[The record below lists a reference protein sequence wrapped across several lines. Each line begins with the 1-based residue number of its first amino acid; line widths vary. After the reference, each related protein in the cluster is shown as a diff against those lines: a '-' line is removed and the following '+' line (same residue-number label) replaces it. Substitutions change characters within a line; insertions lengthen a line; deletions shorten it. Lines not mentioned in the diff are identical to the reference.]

1 MNKPK
6 YSETNRGAI
15 QFRSLTEEQLEKLHD
30 ASLEILQRTGTRFY
44 DEEALALL
52 KKAGAKVSDG
62 SLVHIPP
69 DLVDW
74 AIRTAP
80 KDIPIYDQT
89 GRQTML
95 LGGYRSFF
103 GVGSDCMHIYDLDSG
118 KRRLAVLDDVVR
130 GVRLVDA
137 LADLDFVMSMFLPND
152 VPEDTYERRQMA
164 VMLQESTKPIV
175 FVGIEE
181 QSTIFAIQMASL
193 VAGGLEELQLRPFI
207 INYVNTVSSLK
218 HNQESVRR
226 MLYAAERN
234 IPTIY
239 APGNSPGVTSPMTL
253 AGSLAV
259 GNAGQLAGLVL
270 SQIKREGSPL
280 LRSNP
285 GGFAMDMRSMVSL
298 YTAPD
303 VGPYGWD
310 LTHYYGI
317 PTFGAAGCSDSKIFD
332 GQAAA
337 EAALTLFE
345 NAVNGVN
352 LVHDVGYL
360 DCAMTGSLE
369 LVSFCAEVIS
379 WLRQYLKEIEIND
392 ETLALD
398 LIHEAGPDG
407 HFLEAEH
414 TLRHVREAWTP
425 KIMDRLDFPRWED
438 KGSTTLQ
445 HRANLHV
452 KEILENHRAEPLS
465 NRIIEKL
472 EAIVQHPA
480 N

>member
-1 MNKPK
+1 MSNPK
-6 YSETNRGAI
+6 ISESSRRAV
-15 QFRSLTEEQLEKLHD
+15 RYHSLTDEQLDKLHQ
-30 ASLEILQRTGTRFY
+30 ASLEILSRTGVLFY
-44 DEEALALL
+44 DEEALTLF
-52 KKAGAKVSDG
+52 KKAGATISDG
-62 SLVHIPP
+62 NLVKIPSKMI
-69 DLVDW
+69 DW
-74 AIRTAP
+74 AVSTAP
-80 KDIPIYDQT
+80 QNIPIYDQT

-103 GVGSDCMHIYDLDSG
+103 GVGSDCMHVYDLDTG
-118 KRRLAVLDDVVR
+118 KRRLAVLDDVIR

-137 LADLDFVMSMFLPND
+137 LPDLDFVMSMFLPSD
-152 VPEDTYERRQMA
+152 VLPEIYERRQMA

-181 QSTIFAIQMASL
+181 NSTVFAIEMASIA
-193 VAGGLEELQLRPFI
+193 AGGMEELQRKPFI
-207 INYVNTVSSLK
+207 VNYVNTVSSFK

-239 APGNSPGVTSPMTL
+239 APGNTPGVTSPITI

-270 SQIKREGSPL
+270 SQIKREGTPF

-285 GGFAMDMRSMVSL
+285 GGFAMDMRSMVNL

-310 LTHYYGI
+310 MARYYGI

-337 EAALTLFE
+337 EAAMTLFE

-369 LVSFCAEVIS
+369 LVSFCAEVIG
-379 WLRQYLKEIEIND
+379 WLRQYLKEFEISD

-398 LIHEAGPDG
+398 LINEVGPEG

-414 TLRHVREAWTP
+414 TLRHVRETWAP
-425 KIMDRLDFPRWED
+425 KIMDRLDYPRWED
-438 KGSTTLQ
+438 SGSTTLQ
-445 HRANLHV
+445 QRANRLV
-452 KEILENHRAEPLS
+452 KDILDYHRAEPLS
-465 NRIIEKL
+465 QNIIDKL
-472 EAIVQHPA
+472 EEIVNYPDH
-480 N
+480 